1 VTQLALFNR
10 SDYPQK
16 SNHSLQIKDH
26 SVMATIYR
34 PVTIRYLDK
43 DGKQVLKN
51 TPGACQKRVR
61 SKTWRARYR
70 DSVGKHKTASLRT
83 EDRQEAQERLAEL
96 LQKLKQRESDP
107 FAEHRETLLSKHLD
121 DFKAHLIAKA
131 NTDRYARLTTNRVQR
146 VLDGCRFKLLTELK
160 TGPVNSWLHEQR
172 KGTMGPATSNH
183 YVTAL
188 KTFGNWLLRDRRCSE
203 NPFAFLSRVNAKVDV
218 RCVRRILT
226 RDELSRLV
234 QAAHDGKYFRE
245 LSGPD
250 RAILY
255 LLAAFTGLRVS
266 ELASL
271 TNRSLNLQSDPPTV
285 TVEAACSKHR
295 REDVLP
301 LHSALAVRL
310 REWLDNR
317 KRTSINHGTNPVA
330 DSQPFLLFPGT
341 WTERAA
347 PMIRRDLKA
356 ARESWVSE
364 AETTEERDGREES
377 EFLLAKTSE
386 GRADFHALR
395 HTFISNLAGSGVHP
409 KLAKE
414 LARHSTITLTMDR
427 YSHVGLL
434 DMNTALETVPGIPF
448 TATFTNKLSTDSISV
463 APQVATETVQLTD
476 YQESSRKTAAAG
488 DDSNDSRNVSSQEE
502 LSEELTSPEKWWG
515 GELNPR
521 PAGYESAALTN

>member
-1 VTQLALFNR
+1 
-10 SDYPQK
+10 
-16 SNHSLQIKDH
+16 
-26 SVMATIYR
+26 MATIYR
-34 PVTIRYLDK
+34 PVTTRYLGK
-43 DGKQVLKN
+43 DDRQVSKD
-51 TPGACQKRVR
+51 TPGARQKRVR

-70 DSVGKHKTASLRT
+70 DSTGKHKTASLGT
-83 EDRQEAQERLAEL
+83 EDRQEAQERLLEL
-96 LQKLKQRESDP
+96 LQKFKQRESDP
-107 FAEHRETLLSKHLD
+107 FTEHREKPLNEHLE
-121 DFKAHLIAKA
+121 DFQTHLIGKA
-131 NTDRYARLTTNRVQR
+131 NTDRYAKLTVNRVQR
-146 VLDGCRFKLLTELK
+146 VLDECRFKLLPDLK

-172 KGTMGPATSNH
+172 QGAMSPATSNH

-234 QAAHDGKYFRE
+234 QAAHDGKQFRE

-271 TNRSLNLQSDPPTV
+271 TDRSLNLQSEPPTV

-310 REWLDNR
+310 REWLENR
-317 KRTSINHGTNPVA
+317 KHNPGENQVP
-330 DSQPFLLFPGT
+330 DGQPFLLFPGT

-356 ARESWVSE
+356 ARESWTNE
-364 AETTEERDGREES
+364 AGANEECGDRQKS

-434 DMNTALETVPGIPF
+434 DMNTALETVPDIPF
-448 TATFTNKLSTDSISV
+448 TATFTDERSTDPGFSCTK
-463 APQVATETVQLTD
+463 VATPTVQLTGS
-476 YQESSRKTAAAG
+476 QELSLKTAAAG
-488 DDSNDSRNVSSQEE
+488 SDSSDSRNVSSQEE
-502 LSEELTSPEKWWG
+502 LSEDLTSPEKWWRG
-515 GELNPR
+515 DLNPR